1 MKRRRKELIA
11 ACVHEAD
18 DPKRRFIVAYNKME
32 GENSAY
38 WGLGSGLPT
47 VGCIGLHPKCNK
59 SVVPAEQALREE
71 AAATG
76 PAAAA
81 T

>member
-1 MKRRRKELIA
+1 
-11 ACVHEAD
+11 
-18 DPKRRFIVAYNKME
+18 ME

-71 AAATG
+71 AAPTG